1 MKLLYHGVLALALVA
16 PTGCATGTNYTVVTV
31 TAQCEDL
38 CPQHREPCREPAEKV
53 EECEP
58 CEECEE
64 CGPVILERVDPC
76 DECFREEMEK

>member
-1 MKLLYHGVLALALVA
+1 MKIFYHGVLVLALVA
-16 PTGCATGTNYTVVTV
+16 LTGCATGTYTVVTA
-31 TAQCEDL
+31 TAQCD
-38 CPQHREPCREPAEKV
+38 PCRGPAGRVEPR